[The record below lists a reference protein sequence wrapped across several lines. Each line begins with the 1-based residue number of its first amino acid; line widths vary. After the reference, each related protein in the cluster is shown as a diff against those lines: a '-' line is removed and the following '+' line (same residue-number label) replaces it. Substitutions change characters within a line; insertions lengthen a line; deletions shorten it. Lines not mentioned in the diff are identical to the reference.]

1 MKIKIP
7 QYFIKNERN
16 EQNHLKQSFYQNL
29 ILKMSRKRQ
38 KSAFEKVEIGH
49 VLRIREEFC
58 RSEETSSDRQFFSL
72 ENQKLKL
79 EISRLESLIFE
90 LNESNKELKVSLK
103 NIEFS
108 F

>member
-1 MKIKIP
+1 
-7 QYFIKNERN
+7 
-16 EQNHLKQSFYQNL
+16 
-29 ILKMSRKRQ
+29 MSRKRQ

-79 EISRLESLIFE
+79 EISRLENLIFE
-90 LNESNKELKVSLK
+90 INESNKELKVSLN

-108 F
+108 FL

>member
-29 ILKMSRKRQ
+29 IVKMSRQRQ

-79 EISRLESLIFE
+79 EISRLENLIFE